1 MATEDRKRVGVP
13 ISGIDIAAPDH
24 SVTDGKCETIHNLRY
39 ANGAWRNVH
48 PFEGKSDLQKSDYK
62 IIYHHPATKDNEY
75 IAEINTPGQ
84 IALYGFFNRKDEYFY
99 YLPNEVIGVG
109 DAVYNDEN
117 ELVGHVTSER
127 TQQYTEVIVKLLSGD
142 EVEMELDRD
151 DSSYI
156 PAIPSVHSVY
166 WVRVESNGDITQL
179 QKIVDIDGH
188 IEVSVS
194 HFGKVL
200 IVSNHGSQKMMQ
212 FAFNGEKY
220 IYYDTSSIWC
230 KSTFS
235 KSRVIVSP
243 DVTIKFFDTTDDFEA
258 QLQYGIEGK
267 GIAAYEKICNADRT
281 EWYYRDY
288 IESNTDAWRGEF
300 AIFFALR
307 DESGEVLYRTAPQ
320 IINSAQIN
328 TYRTNTPDKESIST
342 INPANDG
349 NYYAYAGWKTDLPES
364 SFTED
369 ALRAAFSTEYHKFIN
384 VDCDIDYYIGE
395 ENFVN
400 DVAIYAT
407 RLHSFFAKS
416 DAAFAN
422 NEDIIQDPFYLMD
435 VISIN
440 PLDSTGHITYSI
452 GYDKLKN
459 IEQKILFE
467 PKIVSSSIYA
477 YMIVEYNDRLHL
489 ISPTTKAPYISYDNI
504 QEDATG
510 ASYAILKWQKNDI
523 TYNVK
528 NLPLKQKFAITQWK
542 MVSFPSSISCIYL
555 ADDTDAADNTY
566 FVSGKIDLKYAAHI
580 DYSYY
585 IQYSGKVFFKYD
597 YIDTSTNVSEEYLSN
612 LEFTTSVSEPNRIQ
626 VSEANNC
633 FVYPYENSYRIGSNT
648 STIVA
653 ANAAAIEMSDAKFG
667 EFPLY
672 VFTDEGVFAMQ
683 SGGSNTLY
691 SAIVPISY
699 DKAINPNTLAVNYN
713 VLFVTER
720 GVMSLNSQGVSL
732 LSEGLNQ
739 QDNTI
744 PEWMRT
750 TKMMHA
756 PQHNEVFA
764 TDIDNRRLYVF
775 SLENNVWSTRDVE
788 EGYIINNGVL
798 VTSDKMIDLLH
809 ETTID
814 TPTNF
819 TIVSRP
825 IKLGSMEL
833 KRLETFIL
841 RFESDQVQEVSIQ
854 LSGSVDTVK
863 WIKFREVKVYT
874 NRDILIRRVPL
885 SAKYLKVSVVGTAAD
900 DIKVVAIE
908 MEYYLRLLHR
918 MR

>member
-24 SVTDGKCETIHNLRY
+24 SVADGKCETIHNLRY

-48 PFEGKSDLQKSDYK
+48 PFEGKSDLKSEYK

-75 IAEINTPGQ
+75 IAELHKPGHS
-84 IALYGFFNRKDEYFY
+84 ALYAY
-99 YLPNEVIGVG
+99 YNLNDQYIFLFPNVEIRVG
-109 DAVYNDEN
+109 DAVYDDE
-117 ELVGHVTSER
+117 EVLIGYVTSTR
-127 TQQYTEVIVKLLSGD
+127 PPQLYTDAIVKLLTGE

-151 DSSYI
+151 DSFDV
-156 PAIPSVHSVY
+156 PAVEGSRSIF
-166 WVRVESNGDITQL
+166 WVRVESNGNIAQQ
-179 QKIVDIDGH
+179 QKIVDFEG
-188 IEVSVS
+188 EPKLVVS

-200 IVSNHGSQKMMQ
+200 IINNTLNKDMLYY
-212 FAFNGEKY
+212 AFNGEEY
-220 IYYDTSSIWC
+220 VYYDVSSIWC

-235 KSRVIVSP
+235 KSRAVVSP
-243 DVTIKFFDTTDDFEA
+243 DVAVEFFDTTDNFDA
-258 QLQYGIEGK
+258 QPLYGINGK
-267 GIAAYEKICNADRT
+267 GIAAYEKICNEDKT
-281 EWYYRDY
+281 EWYYRDF
-288 IESNTDAWRGEF
+288 IEGNTNAWRGEF

-307 DESGEVLYRTAPQ
+307 DERGEVLYRSAPQ
-320 IINSAQIN
+320 IINSAQLN
-328 TYRTNTPDKESIST
+328 TYRTNTPDKEVIST

-349 NYYAYAGWKTDLPES
+349 NYYAYAGWEVNIPES
-364 SFTED
+364 SFTEEV
-369 ALRAAFSTEYHKFIN
+369 LRTTYSTEYHKFIN
-384 VDCDIDYYIGE
+384 VKCVIDYNIGRGG
-395 ENFVN
+395 FIT

-407 RLHSFFAKS
+407 RLHSFFAKNDDS
-416 DAAFAN
+416 FAN
-422 NEDIIQDPFYLMD
+422 NEDLIQDTFYLMD
-435 VISIN
+435 VININSLNSI
-440 PLDSTGHITYSI
+440 GHLTYTI
-452 GYDKLKN
+452 GYDQLKN
-459 IEQKILFE
+459 IEQKVRFE

-477 YMIVEYNDRLHL
+477 DTMVEYNDRLHL
-489 ISPTTKAPYISYDNI
+489 ISPTSKVPTISEGNI
-504 QEDATG
+504 QESGTG
-510 ASYAILKWQKNDI
+510 AHYAILKWRKNDVI
-523 TYNVK
+523 HNIVSR
-528 NLPLKQKFAITQWK
+528 PIQDKFAIRQWK
-542 MVSFPSSISCIYL
+542 LVTFPTAISTLYL
-555 ADDTDAADNTY
+555 ADDADPDNTY
-566 FVSGKIDLKYAAHI
+566 SVLGKLDLKYAAHI

-585 IQYSGKVFFKYD
+585 IQYSGKAFFKYD
-597 YIDTSTNVSEEYLSN
+597 YVDTSANVDEYYLPN
-612 LEFTTSVSEPNRIQ
+612 IIFTDSVTESNRIQ
-626 VSEANNC
+626 ASESNNC

-732 LSEGLNQ
+732 LSEGLNN

-750 TKMMHA
+750 TEMLHA

-764 TDIDNRRLYVF
+764 TDMENKLLYVF
-775 SLENNVWSTRDVE
+775 SLDSKVWSTRDVA
-788 EGYIINNGVL
+788 EGHILNNGEL
-798 VTSDKMIDLLH
+798 VTNSKIVDLLH

-814 TPTNF
+814 EPTEV
-819 TIVSRP
+819 TICTRP

-841 RFESDQVQEVSIQ
+841 RFESTYDQIISIR
-854 LSGSVDTVK
+854 LSGSIDTTN
-863 WIKFREVKVYT
+863 WIRFREVSVFT
-874 NRDILIRRVPL
+874 NRDIIIRRVPM
-885 SAKYLKVSVVGTAAD
+885 SAKYLKIEITGNITD
-900 DIKVVAIE
+900 DIKILAME
-908 MEYYLRLLHR
+908 MEYYLRMLRR